1 MSVRKSNVLQI
12 VSDSPQLGLASETRV
27 ESVSKHDLEVMIDYP
42 LDLSLA
48 LLLNAAMLYS
58 YQMDPAQQQYS
69 DVLKQRMCLLTDRDM
84 MLMQHGERHF

>member
-1 MSVRKSNVLQI
+1 
-12 VSDSPQLGLASETRV
+12 
-27 ESVSKHDLEVMIDYP
+27 MIDYP